1 MCLRVCNF
9 VLVVACP
16 LMYVL
21 LICIGHAD
29 RIFSLAVCT
38 LADGS
43 RYAASGSNDRTL
55 RIWSLDTFQLVRVIE
70 CSDFVWRAFIVLC
83 PRALVVAYISA
94 EQKIQVWDLLTGEM
108 VITFYG
114 RLIFSGTI
122 SLFKQPIAI
131 TATGEEDVSFVDV
144 CTGQTLYTL
153 KGGFDKA
160 LRAVVSPAPHAN
172 LVFTTWN
179 SQNRRSTIQS
189 YELPDELPRSSSGRT
204 SPTDIDRSSMSI
216 LFEGDSRDSVT
227 SVVITVFNSPL
238 LCSGHHDFQIRV
250 WSLQTKQLLR
260 ILTGLCDCIV
270 LKLILNIDLLGH
282 SDYVGCVAAW
292 KGNQPLIVSGASD
305 GEVKVWNVH
314 SGELV
319 ATGLGHTRDVW
330 GLAVTTQSSSPYHN
344 YNAHNPGRLLA
355 SNYTHYHQ
363 TQLPIIVTGNYSFAC
378 SYRS

>member
-1 MCLRVCNF
+1 
-9 VLVVACP
+9 
-16 LMYVL
+16 
-21 LICIGHAD
+21 
-29 RIFSLAVCT
+29 
-38 LADGS
+38 
-43 RYAASGSNDRTL
+43 
-55 RIWSLDTFQLVRVIE
+55 
-70 CSDFVWRAFIVLC
+70 
-83 PRALVVAYISA
+83 
-94 EQKIQVWDLLTGEM
+94 M

-260 ILTGLCDCIV
+260 ILTG
-270 LKLILNIDLLGH
+270 H

-330 GLAVTTQSSSPYHN
+330 GLAVTAQSSSPYHN

-363 TQLPIIVTGNYSFAC
+363 TQLPIIVTGSTDRTIRLWNINEMLMDRCWLRRKHFCLFLSYLGFLSAEGSSSAIIAFSNKYGLCGGDSSSGTKYSGSGDADITECGEVVFDCCISEVQSADGLRFGQLISRVFHLNSLC
-378 SYRS
+378 RHVASYL